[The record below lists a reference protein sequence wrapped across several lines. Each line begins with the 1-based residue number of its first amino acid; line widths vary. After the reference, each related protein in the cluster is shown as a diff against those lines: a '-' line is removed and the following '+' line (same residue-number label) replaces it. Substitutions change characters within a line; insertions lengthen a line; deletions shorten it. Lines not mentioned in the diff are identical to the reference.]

1 MDFFLTLSTVAI
13 MLLYAIPGFIMM
25 KAKMVNDEAIKAI
38 SKLMIFVC
46 QPCFAV
52 YAFNQLE
59 FSWGFLGQVLI
70 FMAAI
75 VLLKLVVIAIFSLLY
90 RNKFHDVKYRIMTI
104 ATNFGNCVFFGAP
117 VLEALLPQFPEAI
130 VFANAYAVA
139 MNILAWTIGSA
150 IITNDKK
157 YISIKK
163 VIFNPG
169 TIGFICAIAF
179 YVLGIRFSGGI
190 LNSLSTLGKMTTPLS
205 MIVLGMRLATV
216 RIKPIFATPMFYF
229 TIFIKQ
235 MVYPIIGGAVISL
248 VPFMS
253 ADIQVTTFILCACP
267 VASIV
272 LNFAE
277 MLGDGQEHAADLFL
291 LGTLGSIVTMP
302 IILLLL

>member
-1 MDFFLTLSTVAI
+1 MDFVLTLSTVAI

-25 KAKMVNDEAIKAI
+25 KAKMVNEEAIKAI
-38 SKLMIFVC
+38 SKIMIFVC

-59 FSWGFLGQVLI
+59 FSWAFLGQVLI
-70 FMAAI
+70 FMAVI
-75 VLLKLVVIAIFSLLY
+75 IILKLCVITMFVLIY
-90 RNKFHDVKYRIMTI
+90 RKKFDDVKYRIMTI
-104 ATNFGNCVFFGAP
+104 ASNFGNCVFFGAP

-139 MNILAWTIGSA
+139 MNILAWTVGSA

-157 YISIKK
+157 YISFKK
-163 VIFNPG
+163 VILNPG
-169 TIGFICAIAF
+169 TIGFVCAVAF
-179 YVLGIRFSGGI
+179 YVAGIRFSGGI

-216 RIKPIFATPMFYF
+216 RIKPIFTTPMFYF
-229 TIFIKQ
+229 TIFFKQ
-235 MVYPIIGGAVISL
+235 MIYPQIGGAVISL
-248 VPFMS
+248 LPFLS
-253 ADIQVTTFILCACP
+253 FDTKVTTYILCACP

-277 MLGDGQEHAADLFL
+277 MLGDGQEQAADLFL
-291 LGTLGSIVTMP
+291 LGTLGSIITMP
-302 IILLLL
+302 VVLLLL

>member
-1 MDFFLTLSTVAI
+1 MDFFLTLSTVAV
-13 MLLYAIPGFIMM
+13 MLLYAVPGFIMM
-25 KAKMVNDEAIKAI
+25 KAKMISEDAIKAI
-38 SKLMIFVC
+38 SKIMIYVC

-52 YAFNQLE
+52 YAFNQLD

-70 FMAAI
+70 FMAVI
-75 VLLKLVVIAIFSLLY
+75 VLLKLLIIVSFSLIY
-90 RNKFHDVKYRIMTI
+90 KKKFNDVKYRIMTI
-104 ATNFGNCVFFGAP
+104 ASNFGNCVFFGAP
-117 VLEALLPQFPEAI
+117 VLEALIPQFPEAI

-139 MNILAWTIGSA
+139 MNLLAWTVGSA

-157 YISIKK
+157 YISLKK
-163 VIFNPG
+163 VFLNPG
-169 TIGFICAIAF
+169 MIGFICAVAF
-179 YVLGIRFSGGI
+179 YVAGIRFSGGI

-216 RIKPIFATPMFYF
+216 RIKPIFTTPMFYF
-229 TIFIKQ
+229 TIFFKQ
-235 MVYPIIGGAVISL
+235 MIYPIIGGAVISL

-253 ADIQVTTFILCACP
+253 ADIRITTFILCACP

-302 IILLLL
+302 IVLLLL